1 MSGQAS
7 IFPGNTP
14 ENDATLNDAALARFA
29 KRFAAVSSTDRK
41 RIHRLLL
48 AEMKKH
54 PREGSDNRDCLGAR
68 LSVEEKARLKD
79 LALTRQTTVS
89 SLIRDAVRN
98 KYFK

>member
-1 MSGQAS
+1 M
-7 IFPGNTP
+7 I

-54 PREGSDNRDCLGAR
+54 PREGNDNRDCLGAR
-68 LSVEEKARLKD
+68 LSIKENARLKD
-79 LALTRQTTVS
+79 LALIRQTPPS
-89 SLIRDAVRN
+89 ALIRDAVRE
-98 KYFK
+98 KYFKSSDTTATK

>member
-1 MSGQAS
+1 M
-7 IFPGNTP
+7 I

-54 PREGSDNRDCLGAR
+54 PRECNDNLDCLGAR
-68 LSVEEKARLKD
+68 LSIKEKARLKD
-79 LALTRQTTVS
+79 LALIRQTTPS
-89 SLIRDAVRN
+89 ALIREAVRD
-98 KYFK
+98 KYFKSSDTTTTK